1 MKVAGTLVAGGL
13 ALIGTALWLAED
25 SMALVGASVSRLQAV
40 RDGDLLAAV
49 VGSVGVFLTALGSL
63 LLMVRLRDHSSDI
76 ES

>member
-1 MKVAGTLVAGGL
+1 
-13 ALIGTALWLAED
+13 
-25 SMALVGASVSRLQAV
+25 MALVGASVSRLQAV